1 MRTSR
6 TALEIRWPRRPSSS
20 STPSSTPS
28 TVISGL
34 KASNLNCRCRST
46 GLHHCRAA
54 VLAASGTDRLRELA
68 VPRAPGAL
76 AKPDRIG
83 PAVSGGA
90 GSCDSGSR
98 VASAQS
104 MVASFIERMISNIDS
119 QSAPSWPR
127 RVCGGC
133 SWPGSGQRRWHS
145 WIRLRPAG
153 SSCPLNFH
161 PCRYCQSWNGSTR
174 QVYLGN
180 FRLVLVHRL
189 VEGRGLHVLREAR
202 ASCAHTR

>member
-153 SSCPLNFH
+153 SSYTWLCVIRVIVAHVSAECSPLPLLPKLEWFNEAGIPGQFSAG
-161 PCRYCQSWNGSTR
+161 PCAPSR
-174 QVYLGN
+174 
-180 FRLVLVHRL
+180 
-189 VEGRGLHVLREAR
+189 
-202 ASCAHTR
+202 